1 MTTSQCSSLTYS
13 LGKGEGERERR
24 EGGKE
29 REGERK
35 REGGGRERERERGWE
50 GGGHYVLTTTTGE
63 GNDPFTDDSI
73 LPLLN

>member
-29 REGERK
+29 REKERGGREGK
-35 REGGGRERERERGWE
+35 REGGGRERERERGW
-50 GGGHYVLTTTTGE
+50 GGGVIM
-63 GNDPFTDDSI
+63 S
-73 LPLLN
+73 